1 MKTYQ
6 ITKLDKE
13 EWKGH
18 VLPVE
23 YTTSEYYDVSKTASS
38 DGFLI
43 SLRRKKF
50 TAPVRHYPEEYD
62 FPDKL
67 YQDHWQ
73 GAEAF
78 GVLESGRLIAAIEL
92 YRESWANRLRVTEL
106 WVDENHR
113 RQGIG
118 AKLLDLAKEVAARE
132 KMRMVILETQSCN
145 VAAIDFYLSQKMDLV
160 GVLTCDYANN
170 DIERKE
176 VRLEMGFFL
185 PS

>member
-23 YTTSEYYDVSKTASS
+23 YITSKYYDVSKTASS

-50 TAPVRHYPEEYD
+50 TSPVRHYPEEYD

-78 GVLESGRLIAAIEL
+78 GAIEGGRLIAAIEL

-106 WVDENHR
+106 LVDENHR

-118 AKLLDLAKEVAARE
+118 TKLVDLAKEDAARE
-132 KMRMVILETQSCN
+132 KMSMAILEMHSCN
-145 VAAIDFYLSQKMDLV
+145 VAAIDFYLSQKMELG
-160 GVLTCDYANN
+160 GVTTCDYANN
-170 DIERKE
+170 DIACKV
-176 VRLEMGFFL
+176 VRRECVF
-185 PS
+185 